1 MDRGR
6 ECDPVI
12 RAVDYDDKVGST
24 TKFVYSQGT
33 FVDEIDLAELEFDN
47 AESTEAYDEWLGRLR
62 EEADAD
68 VGLTQEEALKKVD
81 EMLKD
86 LSIKGFEVSDCV
98 KAVGNEDIPKP

>member
-1 MDRGR
+1 MCIRDRDRGR

-62 EEADAD
+62 EEAGAD

-86 LSIKGFEVSDCV
+86 LSIKGFEVSDLSL
-98 KAVGNEDIPKP
+98 IHI